1 MVLPPHCT
9 LGGRKALEKLKHSKS
24 KPKAEGAPDVGE
36 DLANKLSST
45 REDLADT
52 NKLSW
57 AIDQLERTWP
67 TEVSTSKVSVT
78 LTSSGRL
85 NEIELNPNST
95 STLNP
100 NLVLATFV
108 VQGRRPY
115 LIFVASIS
123 SASVIFFD

>member
-36 DLANKLSST
+36 DLANK
-45 REDLADT
+45 DLADA

-67 TEVSTSKVSVT
+67 TEVSTNKVSVT

-85 NEIELNPNST
+85 NEIELSP
-95 STLNP
+95 L
-100 NLVLATFV
+100 
-108 VQGRRPY
+108 
-115 LIFVASIS
+115 
-123 SASVIFFD
+123 